1 MAGPH
6 VVGALALLW
15 SAAPSLVGDV
25 GAAERVITGTARPRT
40 SSQGCGGDGPD
51 DVPNHVYGWGIVDAL
66 AAVRKY
72 VIELEVTKQ
81 AHPDPAWAGAR
92 LTYTIS
98 ITNTGGVTLTTTVT
112 DSLPGQVTPTG
123 VLTWALD
130 PLPPGESWTKTVT
143 VTMGADYAGPLT
155 NVVEAT
161 APEGASD
168 AYTLTTASLRPRPEV
183 SKRAVVPAGLLVSSL
198 DYTLSVTNA
207 SPLTLTEVVLT
218 DILPVSTTLA
228 SASGA
233 YAQADG
239 VVTWTVDSLAPGEVL
254 TATLMITGEGISP
267 GASVVNAEYGV
278 LARELPDPVTGASV
292 EVTIPWRCLLFPI
305 FKDWSMEGDD
315 DA

>member
-1 MAGPH
+1 M
-6 VVGALALLW
+6 
-15 SAAPSLVGDV
+15 
-25 GAAERVITGTARPRT
+25 
-40 SSQGCGGDGPD
+40 
-51 DVPNHVYGWGIVDAL
+51 
-66 AAVRKY
+66 
-72 VIELEVTKQ
+72 
-81 AHPDPAWAGAR
+81 
-92 LTYTIS
+92 
-98 ITNTGGVTLTTTVT
+98 
-112 DSLPGQVTPTG
+112 
-123 VLTWALD
+123 
-130 PLPPGESWTKTVT
+130 
-143 VTMGADYAGPLT
+143 
-155 NVVEAT
+155 
-161 APEGASD
+161 
-168 AYTLTTASLRPRPEV
+168 EV

-198 DYTLSVTNA
+198 DYTLAVTNA